1 MKRFAS
7 RSTVLCERPFSPK
20 KMPQTV
26 REEERFLIGC
36 LRKEQG
42 WPLGFHIVVIILILL
57 LHYGHFFPPLLLL
70 SSCLLLLLQCPLL
83 FILPTP
89 FKKPK
94 DLEEVV

>member
-1 MKRFAS
+1 M
-7 RSTVLCERPFSPK
+7 LCKRPFSPK
-20 KMPQTV
+20 KCPKQLG
-26 REEERFLIGC
+26 RGKISNNC

-42 WPLGFHIVVIILILL
+42 WSLGFHIVIIILILL

-70 SSCLLLLLQCPLL
+70 SLCLLLLLLQCPLP
-83 FILPTP
+83 FILPTL